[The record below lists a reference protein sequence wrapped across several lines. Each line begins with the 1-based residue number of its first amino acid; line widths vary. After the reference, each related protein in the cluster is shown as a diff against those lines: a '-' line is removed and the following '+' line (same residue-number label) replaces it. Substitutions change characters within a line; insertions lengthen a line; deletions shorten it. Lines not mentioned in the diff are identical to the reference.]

1 MKKKS
6 LLALIALIVACMMV
20 FAACGG
26 GSGDDADKKDDETTI
41 STEAST
47 DGASNDPAPVV
58 PDAPAVKTDAE
69 KVADYVAANSA
80 TIISNFEYGF
90 SASGMTCNSTIE
102 AVGTGIH
109 LKVCINEID
118 NLTEDQKAVMQDTF
132 DQGDASLDAGF
143 EEIQA
148 EIPELTYIQLEI
160 CEVDGDKVAVVKI
173 EDKADAPVVDEPEEI
188 FPEDDPTYSVGT
200 VTYSM
205 MSSDNQV
212 LEGVTFLYNAD
223 GNVTEVILEIISN
236 PDATITQE
244 TLDGFDQTYEAF
256 EQIKNMGYA
265 VTADYTT
272 VDGEYYFEGVVT
284 VSGANE
290 VALLADLLGGTFSG
304 STIALADAE
313 AAVIA
318 QGYTLFEG

>member
-26 GSGDDADKKDDETTI
+26 GSDNEADKNDDGTTL

-47 DGASNDPAPVV
+47 DGANTENDDPAP
-58 PDAPAVKTDAE
+58 APAVKTDAE
-69 KVADYVAANSA
+69 KVADYVAANENEL
-80 TIISNFEYGF
+80 ISNFEEGF
-90 SASGMTCNSTIE
+90 SASGMTCNSTVE
-102 AVGTGIH
+102 ATGTGIY

-118 NLTEDQKAVMQDTF
+118 NLTADQKEVMQDAF
-132 DQGDASLDAGF
+132 SEGDPSFDAGF

-148 EIPELTYIQLEI
+148 EIPELTYIKIDI
-160 CEVDGDKVAVVKI
+160 CEADGDLLATLKV

-188 FPEDDPTYSVGT
+188 FPEDDPTTSVGS

-205 MSSDNQV
+205 MSDDNQV

-223 GNVTEVILEIISN
+223 GNVTEVILEIVSN

-244 TLDGFDQTYEAF
+244 TLDGFEQTYDGF
-256 EQIKNMGYA
+256 EQIKNMGYD
-265 VTADYTT
+265 VEADYTT
-272 VDGEYYFEGVVT
+272 IDGEHYFEGTIT

-290 VALLADLLGGTFSG
+290 VSLIADLLGANFTG
-304 STIALADAE
+304 STIKLADAE
-313 AAVIA
+313 AATIA